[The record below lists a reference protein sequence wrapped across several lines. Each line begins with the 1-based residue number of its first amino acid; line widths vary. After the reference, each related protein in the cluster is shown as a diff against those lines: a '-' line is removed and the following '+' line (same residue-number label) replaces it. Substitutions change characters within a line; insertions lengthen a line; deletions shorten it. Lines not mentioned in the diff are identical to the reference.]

1 MDQANVS
8 EDVFRKWKKE
18 VSDAFYRK
26 NHHAV
31 PRFINHL
38 DRSEPFDS
46 NERVTLATFIE
57 EQRQLNNVKMRT
69 EVIREQK
76 EKEMWSTVQEIRSRI
91 EQISS
96 ELKELKENSY
106 SNKKQCRSADQTNQS
121 STEEEKDNDVV
132 SELEVCIIICVGY
145 SY

>member
-38 DRSEPFDS
+38 DRSAPFDS

>member
-8 EDVFRKWKKE
+8 DDLFRKWKKE

-38 DRSEPFDS
+38 DHSEPLDS

-57 EQRQLNNVKMRT
+57 EQRQLNNVKMQT
-69 EVIREQK
+69 EVIREQR
-76 EKEMWSTVQEIRSRI
+76 EKEMWSTIQEIRTRI

-106 SNKKQCRSADQTNQS
+106 SNKKQCRSEDQTNQS
-121 STEEEKDNDVV
+121 LTEEEKDNDVV
-132 SELEVCIIICVGY
+132 SELEVCIIISIVY